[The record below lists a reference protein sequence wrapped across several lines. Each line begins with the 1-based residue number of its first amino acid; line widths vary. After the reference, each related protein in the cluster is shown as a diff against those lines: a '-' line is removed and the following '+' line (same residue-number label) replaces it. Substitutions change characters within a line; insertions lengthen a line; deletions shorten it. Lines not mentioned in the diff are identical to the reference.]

1 MINSKSFLSN
11 RNHHLYLLQSL
22 SVLLKIEM
30 NYLKN
35 LKVFFN
41 NSINNNLNNNYN
53 SMDNT
58 HLGNEENHVNKN
70 IKYFNIED
78 NDENNDNNSNSNC
91 NLINK
96 GFSFF

>member
-1 MINSKSFLSN
+1 
-11 RNHHLYLLQSL
+11 
-22 SVLLKIEM
+22 
-30 NYLKN
+30 
-35 LKVFFN
+35 
-41 NSINNNLNNNYN
+41 
-53 SMDNT
+53 MDNT